1 MFLHQNTIDLKIFFY
16 KFLNQNK
23 NSEGFYLNSPMW
35 YMGTFYILKIS
46 FFLKGNAVGEA
57 PTMIFVF
64 LKIRTQIRV
73 YGDLNL
79 GGWVVHLLP

>member
-46 FFLKGNAVGEA
+46 FFLKGNVVGEA